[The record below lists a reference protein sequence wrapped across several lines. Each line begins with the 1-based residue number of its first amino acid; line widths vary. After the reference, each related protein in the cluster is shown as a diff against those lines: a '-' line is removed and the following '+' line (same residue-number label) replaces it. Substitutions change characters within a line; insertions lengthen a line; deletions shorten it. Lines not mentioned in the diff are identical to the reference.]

1 MKNILVAMS
10 GGVDSAVT
18 ALLLRNQGLA
28 VTGAYIRT
36 WISEEEVFSDCPW
49 QREIEDARTVAETI
63 GIDFRVLNFIREYHE
78 KVVHYMVEGYRNGT
92 TPNPDAICNREMKF
106 GVFLDYA
113 LSHGYDG
120 VATGHYCRIAHNTG
134 GGPELLEG
142 FDKNKDQ
149 SYFLA
154 LVRPEQLKR
163 VLFPIGELTKPEV
176 RELARDARLPN
187 AEKKDSQG
195 ICFLGKVHIA
205 DFLSGYIEDQ
215 PGEIVSARGRVL
227 GRHGGLH
234 KFTLGQR
241 RGIGIPSNTDHQA
254 YVVVAKDSA
263 KNRLVVEFDKPAS
276 PRLYT
281 NTWMLQDLNFLHSPP
296 ENGSTLLAR
305 PRYRDP
311 ATPITF
317 NRDKKDSATA
327 TVHFHKSQRAIAHG
341 QVCALYQGEKL
352 LGGGIFTETT
362 AF

>member
-10 GGVDSAVT
+10 GGVDSAVA
-18 ALLLRNQGLA
+18 ALLLSKQGHR

-49 QREIEDARTVAETI
+49 QREIKDARAVAESI
-63 GIDFRVLNFIREYHE
+63 GIDFLVLNFIREYHE

-120 VATGHYCRIAHNTG
+120 VATGHYCRIAHDAG
-134 GGPELLEG
+134 GGLELLEG

-154 LVRPEQLKR
+154 LVRREQLKR
-163 VLFPIGELTKPEV
+163 VLFPTGDLTKPEV
-176 RELARDARLPN
+176 RELARQARLPN

-195 ICFLGKVHIA
+195 ICFLGKVRIA

-215 PGEIVSARGRVL
+215 PGEIVTARGRVL

-263 KNRLVVEFDKPAS
+263 TNRLVVEFDKPAS
-276 PRLYT
+276 PSLYT
-281 NTWMLQDLNFLHSPP
+281 TTWTLQNLNFIADPP
-296 ENGSTLLAR
+296 KTGSTLLAR

-317 NRDKKDSATA
+317 NRNKKGAATA
-327 TVHFHKSQRAIAHG
+327 KVHFHKPQRAIAPG
-341 QVCALYQGEKL
+341 QVCALYHEEHL
-352 LGGGIFTETT
+352 LGGGVFTETT
-362 AF
+362 SF